1 MGITESLTGAVLV
14 PLNAQISERGLAVV
28 AAVGF
33 ASFIALT
40 VVLNVLSQ
48 LLFKNP
54 NEPPLVFH
62 WFPII
67 GNTISY
73 GMDPYP
79 FFFKCREKVREYGI
93 AGRRTKLT
101 LLVWRYLHL
110 YPPRKEDDRI
120 PWNSRQRVYSQWQA
134 QGCER
139 GGDLHST
146 HHASFRNR
154 SCLRLPQL
162 EAHGAEEGMEIL
174 ICQEIIIY

>member
-1 MGITESLTGAVLV
+1 MGLIESLTGAVLI

-33 ASFIALT
+33 ASFIALA

-79 FFFKCREKVREYGI
+79 FFFKCREKVREHETT
-93 AGRRTKLT
+93 GRKTKLT
-101 LLVWRYLHL
+101 LVVW
-110 YPPRKEDDRI
+110 
-120 PWNSRQRVYSQWQA
+120 
-134 QGCER
+134 
-139 GGDLHST
+139 
-146 HHASFRNR
+146 
-154 SCLRLPQL
+154 
-162 EAHGAEEGMEIL
+162 
-174 ICQEIIIY
+174 

>member
-1 MGITESLTGAVLV
+1 MGITESLTGAVLI

-28 AAVGF
+28 AAAGF
-33 ASFIALT
+33 VSFITLA

-79 FFFKCREKVREYGI
+79 FFFKCREKVREHDSWAKGHTDFSSMAI
-93 AGRRTKLT
+93 SSPLFSSERRPPYT
-101 LLVWRYLHL
+101 LEQLATSSSSMA
-110 YPPRKEDDRI
+110 
-120 PWNSRQRVYSQWQA
+120 NSR
-134 QGCER
+134 
-139 GGDLHST
+139 
-146 HHASFRNR
+146 
-154 SCLRLPQL
+154 
-162 EAHGAEEGMEIL
+162 M
-174 ICQEIIIY
+174 

>member
-1 MGITESLTGAVLV
+1 MGITESLTGAVLI

-33 ASFIALT
+33 ASFIALA

-79 FFFKCREKVREYGI
+79 FFFKCREKVRE
-93 AGRRTKLT
+93 
-101 LLVWRYLHL
+101 H
-110 YPPRKEDDRI
+110 
-120 PWNSRQRVYSQWQA
+120 
-134 QGCER
+134 
-139 GGDLHST
+139 
-146 HHASFRNR
+146 
-154 SCLRLPQL
+154 
-162 EAHGAEEGMEIL
+162 EATG
-174 ICQEIIIY
+174 